1 MRVKRIGWAGTR
13 TSEYPAM
20 VAFLQS
26 VLVPWS
32 ASWSTISPARCGSWR
47 RPGSSSWAGRW
58 TSAAADGAT
67 FAPRTATSM
76 SSPAGRTAVLSPG
89 RRLTLGPDWSVCGPW
104 SDGWCGTTTDGSG
117 YVTCGPEPLLTDG
130 CIQPNVAAHICGR
143 RTGQAH
149 SGVRS
154 RTQRDGLV
162 KFKSRPL
169 SLLAASAYHRI
180 DSIVQP
186 PDRLTGRRMPPCPR
200 HQALQAPRTA

>member
-1 MRVKRIGWAGTR
+1 MFGPADQDHEHFSTGPVVGFVVEDLTGAVREWRQRV
-13 TSEYPAM
+13 P
-20 VAFLQS
+20 
-26 VLVPWS
+26 
-32 ASWSTISPARCGSWR
+32 
-47 RPGSSSWAGRW
+47 SSWAGRW
-58 TSAAADGAT
+58 MSAAVGGAI
-67 FAPRTATSM
+67 FGRRTATSM
-76 SSPAGRTAVLSPG
+76 SSPAARAAVLSPG

-143 RTGQAH
+143 RTGQVH

-186 PDRLTGRRMPPCPR
+186 PDRLTRPPHATMPSAPGAAGAADGVIHGGRS
-200 HQALQAPRTA
+200 LW